1 MRKAEPEKPQ
11 KRKTVS
17 HKVESLCYATKPLGT
32 LFASNFLEVQLIY
45 LHKQQQDMFKAIAL
59 FCFIFTLS
67 VVAQQEAAVPAPQ
80 ALGCFVCDAGNTL
93 CLLFCCGTLP
103 RT

>member
-1 MRKAEPEKPQ
+1 
-11 KRKTVS
+11 
-17 HKVESLCYATKPLGT
+17 
-32 LFASNFLEVQLIY
+32 
-45 LHKQQQDMFKAIAL
+45 MFKAIAL

-93 CLLFCCGTLP
+93 FDWFDVC
-103 RT
+103 RTRPKRAHSGRPDSERDLGWQCDSQRNHCPG